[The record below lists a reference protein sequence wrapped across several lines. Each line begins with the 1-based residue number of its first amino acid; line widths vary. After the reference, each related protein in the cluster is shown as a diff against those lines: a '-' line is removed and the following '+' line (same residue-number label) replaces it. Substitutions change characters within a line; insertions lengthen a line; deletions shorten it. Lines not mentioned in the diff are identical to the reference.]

1 MNRILKRPMFRR
13 GGSADGITSGLDQ
26 KPRQE
31 YSRGTMP
38 SFQLGG
44 LPGFLTGFGLNLL
57 AEPPRGNIFQ
67 TAALAA
73 RDPFNELQKFQ
84 TAQAIRDEDIA
95 REDKKLAEGREF
107 TEAMTDKEIAARAE
121 QGVLDRESRERIAA
135 MRADDKLSVQELAQT
150 YLGDYDGDLNKATN
164 KARFFL
170 EVRPK
175 LKDEVGDTQIGGII
189 EFDPTDD
196 PKAAKRFANQNK
208 NKVGKVFYNI
218 KTDQVVKLARDPN
231 TNALGFVPYTAGM
244 GLEDDKPEG
253 TNFNQNL
260 TEYQKQVLE
269 NIEKSRLKKEEEDKA
284 RSLEIQQDAATS
296 GAFDYLETGFDSNFY
311 NQ

>member
-1 MNRILKRPMFRR
+1 MNRVLKRPMFRR

-38 SFQLGG
+38 DFQLGG

-73 RDPFNELQKFQ
+73 RDPFNQLQKFQ
-84 TAQAIRDEDIA
+84 SAQAIRDEDIA

-107 TEAMTDKEIAARAE
+107 TEAMTDKEIAAKAAE
-121 QGVLDRESRERIAA
+121 TDKLIESRERIAA
-135 MRADDKLSVQELAQT
+135 MKADDKITVQELASQ

-170 EVRPK
+170 EVRPQ
-175 LKDEVGDTQIGGII
+175 LATEVGNTQIGGII
-189 EFDPTDD
+189 EADLTDT
-196 PKAAKRFANQNK
+196 KAAKRFAQQNK
-208 NKVGKVFYNI
+208 NKVGKVFFDINTGSSVI
-218 KTDQVVKLARDPN
+218 LTRDPK
-231 TNALGFVPYTAGM
+231 TNALGFLPYTAGM
-244 GLEDDKPEG
+244 DLKAKEDETDIQPDPGTTRSFDILSDRQKEIVQGIKDSSDSDFGL
-253 TNFNQNL
+253 
-260 TEYQKQVLE
+260 
-269 NIEKSRLKKEEEDKA
+269 
-284 RSLEIQQDAATS
+284 
-296 GAFDYLETGFDSNFY
+296 GFYD
-311 NQ
+311 

>member
-38 SFQLGG
+38 NFQLSG

-73 RDPFNELQKFQ
+73 RDPFNQLQKFQ

-107 TEAMTDKEIAARAE
+107 TEAMTDKEIAARAAE
-121 QGVLDRESRERIAA
+121 GKLDRESKERIAA
-135 MRADDKLSVQELAQT
+135 MRADDKITVQELASQ

-170 EVRPK
+170 EVRPQ
-175 LKDEVGDTQIGGII
+175 LATEVGNTQIGGII
-189 EFDPTDD
+189 ETDLTD
-196 PKAAKRFANQNK
+196 PKAAKRFAQQNK
-208 NKVGKVFYNI
+208 NKVGKVFFDINTGSSVI
-218 KTDQVVKLARDPN
+218 LTRDPK
-231 TNALGFVPYTAGM
+231 TNALGFLPYTAGM
-244 GLEDDKPEG
+244 DLKAKEDETDIQPDPES
-253 TNFNQNL
+253 TRSFDIL
-260 TEYQKQVLE
+260 SDRQK
-269 NIEKSRLKKEEEDKA
+269 
-284 RSLEIQQDAATS
+284 EIVQGIKDS
-296 GAFDYLETGFDSNFY
+296 SDSNFGLGFY
-311 NQ
+311 D

>member
-1 MNRILKRPMFRR
+1 MNRVLKRPMFRR

-38 SFQLGG
+38 NFQLSG

-67 TAALAA
+67 TAAVAA
-73 RDPFNELQKFQ
+73 RDPFNQLQKFQ

-95 REDKKLAEGREF
+95 REDKKLAEGRAF
-107 TEAMTDKEIAARAE
+107 TEAMTDKEIAAKAAE
-121 QGVLDRESRERIAA
+121 TDKLIESRERIAA
-135 MRADDKLSVQELAQT
+135 MKADDKITVQELASQ

-170 EVRPK
+170 EVRPQ
-175 LKDEVGDTQIGGII
+175 LATEVGNTQIGGII
-189 EFDPTDD
+189 EADLTDT
-196 PKAAKRFANQNK
+196 KAAKRFAQQNK
-208 NKVGKVFYNI
+208 NKVGKVFFDINTGSSVI
-218 KTDQVVKLARDPN
+218 LTRDPR

-296 GAFDYLETGFDSNFY
+296 GAFDYLGTGFDSNFY

>member
-31 YSRGTMP
+31 YSRGTTP
-38 SFQLGG
+38 NFQLGG

-67 TAALAA
+67 TAAVAA
-73 RDPFNELQKFQ
+73 RDPFNQLQKFQ
-84 TAQAIRDEDIA
+84 SAQAIRDEDIA
-95 REDKKLAEGREF
+95 REDKKLAEGRAF
-107 TEAMTDKEIAARAE
+107 TEAMTDKEIAAKAAE
-121 QGVLDRESRERIAA
+121 TDKLIESRERIAA
-135 MRADDKLSVQELAQT
+135 MKADDKITVQELASQ

-170 EVRPK
+170 EVRPQ
-175 LKDEVGDTQIGGII
+175 LATEVGNTQIGGII
-189 EFDPTDD
+189 EADLTDT
-196 PKAAKRFANQNK
+196 KAAKRFAQQNK
-208 NKVGKVFYNI
+208 NKVGKVFFDINTGSSVI
-218 KTDQVVKLARDPN
+218 LTRDPR

-244 GLEDDKPEG
+244 NLEDDKPEG
-253 TNFNQNL
+253 SNFNQNL

-269 NIEKSRLKKEEEDKA
+269 NIEKNRLKKEEEDKA

>member
-38 SFQLGG
+38 NFQLSG

-73 RDPFNELQKFQ
+73 RDPFNQLQKFQ
-84 TAQAIRDEDIA
+84 TAQAIKDEDIA
-95 REDKKLAEGREF
+95 REEKQLAEGRAF
-107 TEAMTDKEIAARAE
+107 TEKMTDKEIAAKAAE
-121 QGVLDRESRERIAA
+121 TDKLIESRERIAA
-135 MRADDKLSVQELAQT
+135 MKADDKITVQELASQ

-164 KARFFL
+164 KAKFFL
-170 EVRPK
+170 EVRPQ
-175 LKDEVGDTQIGGII
+175 LATEVGNTQIGGII
-189 EFDPTDD
+189 ETDLTD
-196 PKAAKRFANQNK
+196 SKAAKRFAQQNR
-208 NKVGKVFYNI
+208 NKVGKVFYDINTGQSVI
-218 KTDQVVKLARDPN
+218 LTRDPK

-244 GLEDDKPEG
+244 DLEEAKPKDPKL
-253 TNFNQNL
+253 NQNL
-260 TEYQKQVLE
+260 TEYQKQILAS
-269 NIEKSRLKKEEEDKA
+269 IEEDRIKRKKEDEA
-284 RSLEIQQDAATS
+284 RSLKILQDIPPID
-296 GAFDYLETGFDSNFY
+296 DYTGFDDQFY

>member
-1 MNRILKRPMFRR
+1 MNRVLKRPMFRR

-38 SFQLGG
+38 NFQLGG

-84 TAQAIRDEDIA
+84 SAQAIRDEDIA
-95 REDKKLAEGREF
+95 REDKKLAEGRAF
-107 TEAMTDKEIAARAE
+107 TEAMTDKEIAAKAAE
-121 QGVLDRESRERIAA
+121 TDKLIESRERIAA
-135 MRADDKLSVQELAQT
+135 MKADDKMTVEELAAQ

-164 KARFFL
+164 KAKFFL
-170 EVRPK
+170 EVRPQ
-175 LKDEVGDTQIGGII
+175 LVTEVGNTQIGGII
-189 EFDPTDD
+189 EADLTDT
-196 PKAAKRFANQNK
+196 KAAKRFAQQNK
-208 NKVGKVFYNI
+208 NKVGKVFFDINTGSSVI
-218 KTDQVVKLARDPN
+218 LTRDPK

-244 GLEDDKPEG
+244 DLKPKEDETDIQPNPG
-253 TNFNQNL
+253 TTRSFDILLNF
-260 TEYQKQVLE
+260 
-269 NIEKSRLKKEEEDKA
+269 D
-284 RSLEIQQDAATS
+284 
-296 GAFDYLETGFDSNFY
+296 
-311 NQ
+311 

>member
-1 MNRILKRPMFRR
+1 MNRVLKRPMFKR

-38 SFQLGG
+38 NFQLGG

-73 RDPFNELQKFQ
+73 RDPFNQLQKFQ
-84 TAQAIRDEDIA
+84 SAQAIRDEDIA

-107 TEAMTDKEIAARAE
+107 TEAMTDKEIAAKAAE
-121 QGVLDRESRERIAA
+121 TDKLIESRERIAA
-135 MRADDKLSVQELAQT
+135 MKADDKITVQELASQ

-170 EVRPK
+170 EVRPQ
-175 LKDEVGDTQIGGII
+175 LATEVGNTQIGGII
-189 EFDPTDD
+189 EADLTDT
-196 PKAAKRFANQNK
+196 KAAKRFAQQNK
-208 NKVGKVFYNI
+208 NKVGKVFFDINTGSSVI
-218 KTDQVVKLARDPN
+218 LTRDPK
-231 TNALGFVPYTAGM
+231 TNALGFLPYTAGM
-244 GLEDDKPEG
+244 DLKAKEDETDIQPDPGTTRSFDILSDRQKEIVQGIKDSSDSDFGL
-253 TNFNQNL
+253 
-260 TEYQKQVLE
+260 
-269 NIEKSRLKKEEEDKA
+269 
-284 RSLEIQQDAATS
+284 
-296 GAFDYLETGFDSNFY
+296 GFYD
-311 NQ
+311 

>member
-1 MNRILKRPMFRR
+1 MNRVLKRPMFRR

-38 SFQLGG
+38 NFQLGG

-67 TAALAA
+67 TAAVAA
-73 RDPFNELQKFQ
+73 RDPFNQLQKFQ

-107 TEAMTDKEIAARAE
+107 TEAMTDKEIAAKAAE
-121 QGVLDRESRERIAA
+121 TDKLIESRERIAA
-135 MRADDKLSVQELAQT
+135 MKADDKITVQELASQ

-170 EVRPK
+170 EVRPQ
-175 LKDEVGDTQIGGII
+175 LATEVGNTQIGGII
-189 EFDPTDD
+189 EADLTDT
-196 PKAAKRFANQNK
+196 KAAKRFAQQNK
-208 NKVGKVFYNI
+208 NKVGKVFFDINTGSSVI
-218 KTDQVVKLARDPN
+218 LTRDPR

-244 GLEDDKPEG
+244 NLEDDKPEG
-253 TNFNQNL
+253 SNFNQNL

-296 GAFDYLETGFDSNFY
+296 GAFDYLGTGFDSNFY

>member
-1 MNRILKRPMFRR
+1 MFKR

-73 RDPFNELQKFQ
+73 RDPFNQLQKFQ
-84 TAQAIRDEDIA
+84 SAQAIRDEDIA
-95 REDKKLAEGREF
+95 REDKKLAEGRAF
-107 TEAMTDKEIAARAE
+107 TEAMTDKELAAKAAE
-121 QGVLDRESRERIAA
+121 TDKYIESRERIAA

-170 EVRPK
+170 EVRPQ
-175 LKDEVGDTQIGGII
+175 LATEVGNTQIGGII
-189 EFDPTDD
+189 EADLTDT
-196 PKAAKRFANQNK
+196 KAAKRFAQQNK
-208 NKVGKVFYNI
+208 NKVGKVFFDINTGSSVI
-218 KTDQVVKLARDPN
+218 LTRDPK
-231 TNALGFVPYTAGM
+231 TNALGFLPYTAGM
-244 GLEDDKPEG
+244 DFKAKEDETDIQPNPEG
-253 TNFNQNL
+253 T
-260 TEYQKQVLE
+260 
-269 NIEKSRLKKEEEDKA
+269 
-284 RSLEIQQDAATS
+284 
-296 GAFDYLETGFDSNFY
+296 
-311 NQ
+311 

>member
-38 SFQLGG
+38 NFQLGG
-44 LPGFLTGFGLNLL
+44 LPGFLPGFGLNLL

-84 TAQAIRDEDIA
+84 TAQAIKDEDVA
-95 REDKKLAEGREF
+95 REEKQLAEGREF

-170 EVRPK
+170 EVRPQ
-175 LKDEVGDTQIGGII
+175 LATEVGNTQIGGII
-189 EFDPTDD
+189 EADLTDT
-196 PKAAKRFANQNK
+196 KAAKRFAQQNK
-208 NKVGKVFYNI
+208 NKVGKVFFDINTGSSVI
-218 KTDQVVKLARDPN
+218 LTRDPK

-244 GLEDDKPEG
+244 DLKPKEDETDIQPNPG
-253 TNFNQNL
+253 TTRSFDIL
-260 TEYQKQVLE
+260 SDRQK
-269 NIEKSRLKKEEEDKA
+269 
-284 RSLEIQQDAATS
+284 EIVQDIKDAS
-296 GAFDYLETGFDSNFY
+296 DSNFGLGFY
-311 NQ
+311 D

>member
-1 MNRILKRPMFRR
+1 MNRVLKRPMFRR

-38 SFQLGG
+38 DFQLGG

-121 QGVLDRESRERIAA
+121 QGILDRESRERIAA
-135 MRADDKLSVQELAQT
+135 MKADDKITVQELASQ

-170 EVRPK
+170 EVRPQ
-175 LKDEVGDTQIGGII
+175 LATEVGNTQIGGII
-189 EFDPTDD
+189 EADLTDT
-196 PKAAKRFANQNK
+196 KAAKRFAKQNK
-208 NKVGKVFYNI
+208 NKVGKVFFDINTGSSVI
-218 KTDQVVKLARDPN
+218 LTRDPK
-231 TNALGFVPYTAGM
+231 TNALGFLPYTAGM
-244 GLEDDKPEG
+244 DLKAKEDETDIQPDPGTTRSFDILSDRQKEIVQDIKDASDSDFGL
-253 TNFNQNL
+253 
-260 TEYQKQVLE
+260 
-269 NIEKSRLKKEEEDKA
+269 
-284 RSLEIQQDAATS
+284 
-296 GAFDYLETGFDSNFY
+296 GFYD
-311 NQ
+311 

>member
-1 MNRILKRPMFRR
+1 MNRVLKRPMFKR

-38 SFQLGG
+38 NFQLSG

-67 TAALAA
+67 TAAIAA
-73 RDPFNELQKFQ
+73 RDPFNQLQKFQ
-84 TAQAIRDEDIA
+84 TAQAVRDEDIA
-95 REDKKLAEGREF
+95 REEKKLAEGREF
-107 TEAMTDKEIAARAE
+107 TESMTDKEIKARAAE
-121 QGVLDRESRERIAA
+121 GKLDRESRERIAA
-135 MRADDKLSVQELAQT
+135 MRADDKITVQELAAQ

-170 EVRPK
+170 EVRPQ
-175 LKDEVGDTQIGGII
+175 LATEVGNTQIGGII
-189 EFDPTDD
+189 EADLTDT
-196 PKAAKRFANQNK
+196 KAAKRFAQQNK
-208 NKVGKVFYNI
+208 NKVGKVFFDINTGSSVI
-218 KTDQVVKLARDPN
+218 LTRDPK

-244 GLEDDKPEG
+244 DLEEDKPEG

-260 TEYQKQVLE
+260 TEYQKQVLK
-269 NIEKSRLKKEEEDKA
+269 NIEKNRLKKEEEDKA
-284 RSLEIQQDAATS
+284 RSLKILQDAPPID
-296 GAFDYLETGFDSNFY
+296 DYTGFDNQFY
-311 NQ
+311 KQ

>member
-31 YSRGTMP
+31 YSRGTTP
-38 SFQLGG
+38 NFQLGG

-67 TAALAA
+67 TAAVAA
-73 RDPFNELQKFQ
+73 RDPFNQLQKFQ

-107 TEAMTDKEIAARAE
+107 TEAMTDKEIAAKAAE
-121 QGVLDRESRERIAA
+121 TDKLIESRERIAA
-135 MRADDKLSVQELAQT
+135 MKADDKITVQELAAQ

-170 EVRPK
+170 EVRPQ
-175 LKDEVGDTQIGGII
+175 LKDEVGNTQIGGII
-189 EFDPTDD
+189 ETDLTD
-196 PKAAKRFANQNK
+196 PKAAKRFAQQNK
-208 NKVGKVFYNI
+208 NKVGKVFFDINTGSSVI
-218 KTDQVVKLARDPN
+218 LTRDPK
-231 TNALGFVPYTAGM
+231 TNALGFLPYTAGM
-244 GLEDDKPEG
+244 DLKAKEDETDIQPDPG
-253 TNFNQNL
+253 TTRSFDIL
-260 TEYQKQVLE
+260 SDRQKAIV
-269 NIEKSRLKKEEEDKA
+269 
-284 RSLEIQQDAATS
+284 QDIKDAS
-296 GAFDYLETGFDSNFY
+296 DSNFGLGFY
-311 NQ
+311 D

>member
-1 MNRILKRPMFRR
+1 MNRVLKRPMFRR

-38 SFQLGG
+38 NFQLSG

-67 TAALAA
+67 TAAVAA
-73 RDPFNELQKFQ
+73 RDPFNQLQKFQ

-107 TEAMTDKEIAARAE
+107 TEAMTDKEIAAKAAE
-121 QGVLDRESRERIAA
+121 TDKLIESRERIAA
-135 MRADDKLSVQELAQT
+135 MKADDKITVQELASQ

-170 EVRPK
+170 EVRPQ
-175 LKDEVGDTQIGGII
+175 LKDEVGNTQIGGII
-189 EFDPTDD
+189 ETDLTD
-196 PKAAKRFANQNK
+196 PKAAKRFAQQNK
-208 NKVGKVFYNI
+208 NKVGKVFFDINTGSSVI
-218 KTDQVVKLARDPN
+218 LTRDPR
-231 TNALGFVPYTAGM
+231 TNALGFLPYTAGM
-244 GLEDDKPEG
+244 DLKAKEDETDIQPDPESTRSFDILSDRQKEIVQGIKDSSDSDFGL
-253 TNFNQNL
+253 
-260 TEYQKQVLE
+260 
-269 NIEKSRLKKEEEDKA
+269 
-284 RSLEIQQDAATS
+284 
-296 GAFDYLETGFDSNFY
+296 GFYD
-311 NQ
+311 

>member
-38 SFQLGG
+38 NFQLSG

-67 TAALAA
+67 TAAVAA
-73 RDPFNELQKFQ
+73 RDPFNQLQKFQ

-107 TEAMTDKEIAARAE
+107 TEAMTDKEIAAKAAE
-121 QGVLDRESRERIAA
+121 TDKLIESRERIAA
-135 MRADDKLSVQELAQT
+135 MKADDKITVQELASQ

-170 EVRPK
+170 EVRPQ
-175 LKDEVGDTQIGGII
+175 LKDEVGNTQIGGII
-189 EFDPTDD
+189 ETDLTD
-196 PKAAKRFANQNK
+196 PKAAKRFAQQNK
-208 NKVGKVFYNI
+208 NKVGKVFFDINTGSSVI
-218 KTDQVVKLARDPN
+218 LTRDPR
-231 TNALGFVPYTAGM
+231 TNALGFLPYTAGM
-244 GLEDDKPEG
+244 DLKAKEDETDIQPDPESTRSFDILSDRQKEIVQGIKDSSDSDFGL
-253 TNFNQNL
+253 
-260 TEYQKQVLE
+260 
-269 NIEKSRLKKEEEDKA
+269 
-284 RSLEIQQDAATS
+284 
-296 GAFDYLETGFDSNFY
+296 GFYD
-311 NQ
+311 

>member
-1 MNRILKRPMFRR
+1 MNRVLKRPMFRR
-13 GGSADGITSGLDQ
+13 GGSAEGITSGLDQ

-31 YSRGTMP
+31 YSRGTTP
-38 SFQLGG
+38 NFQLGG

-84 TAQAIRDEDIA
+84 TAQAIREEDIA
-95 REDKKLAEGREF
+95 REEKQLAEGRAF
-107 TEAMTDKEIAARAE
+107 TASEGK
-121 QGVLDRESRERIAA
+121 LDRESRERIAA
-135 MRADDKLSVQELAQT
+135 MKADAKLSVQELAKS

-170 EVRPK
+170 EVRPR
-175 LKDEVGDTQIGGII
+175 LKEEVGDTQIGGII

-218 KTDQVVKLARDPN
+218 KTDQTVILARDPN
-231 TNALGFVPYTAGM
+231 TNALGFVPFTTGM
-244 GLEDDKPEG
+244 DLKETKDETDIQPDPESTRSFDILSDK
-253 TNFNQNL
+253 
-260 TEYQKQVLE
+260 QK
-269 NIEKSRLKKEEEDKA
+269 
-284 RSLEIQQDAATS
+284 EIVQGIKDS
-296 GAFDYLETGFDSNFY
+296 SDSNFGLGFY
-311 NQ
+311 D